1 MVSDVPGSSSAPRLR
16 IGVIGAGRVG
26 AVLGAAWER
35 SGHRVV
41 AHSVGDR
48 GADRAASLLPTSVRC
63 APEEV
68 PGHADLVL
76 LAVPRQDA
84 AGLVAGLVAAGV
96 VRPGHL
102 LAHTVPGVGV
112 ELFGPVLEAGVPVLG
127 LSLQPA
133 MVFSGQAQDVE
144 RLGDAVVCHLCPAE
158 VDPVAQSLVM
168 ELGATP
174 MRLEAVDLPR
184 HDAAVT
190 VATEGVSA
198 LVTTVRRALA
208 AGGVTRPDAVAG
220 PLLRASLE
228 AALGSG
234 EAPAGTSPSGPVS
247 GWDAERLAEQL
258 AAARDVAGLQAA
270 PEAQRPV
277 AADGSEALAEVL
289 WALERAAAR
298 HAVAARIEPP
308 PAARELLHELGLD
321 QS

>member
-1 MVSDVPGSSSAPRLR
+1 MTLPDGISAPRLR

-41 AHSVGDR
+41 AHSVGDA
-48 GADRAASLLPTSVRC
+48 GAQQAAELLPTSVRC
-63 APEEV
+63 APQEV
-68 PGHADLVL
+68 PRHADLVL

-84 AGLVAGLVAAGV
+84 AGLVAGLVAAGSL
-96 VRPGHL
+96 RPGHL
-102 LAHTVPGVGV
+102 LVHTVPGVGV
-112 ELFGPVLEAGVPVLG
+112 ELFSPVLEAGIPVLG

-144 RLGDAVVCHLCPAE
+144 RLGDAVVCHLCPLE

-168 ELGATP
+168 ELGASP

-190 VATEGVSA
+190 VATEGVAA

-208 AGGVTRPDAVAG
+208 EGGVTRPDAVAA

-247 GWDAERLAEQL
+247 GWDAQRV
-258 AAARDVAGLQAA
+258 RDQQQAA
-270 PEAQRPV
+270 G
-277 AADGSEALAEVL
+277 DSEALAEVL
-289 WALERAAAR
+289 AALERAAAR
-298 HAVAARIEPP
+298 HAVAARIETP
-308 PAARELLHELGLD
+308 PAAREVLRELGLGQD
-321 QS
+321 